1 MKSIE
6 DIYNIFLNN
15 PKVFTDSRQAA
26 NGGIFFALKG
36 DNFDGNDFAL
46 KAVADGADYAVV
58 DRKELDG
65 GDRIIYVENVLAVL
79 QKLANYHRRQ
89 LKTPILAITG
99 TNGKTTTKELIAS
112 VLRTKYNIIATQGN
126 LNNHIGV
133 PLTLLTLTKEHEL
146 GVVEMGA
153 NHPGEIEFLCSIAE
167 PDLGIITNVGKA
179 HIEGFG
185 SFEGVKKTK
194 GELYNYL
201 SSNGKG
207 IFINAD
213 NEHLMGM
220 APASVEKYTYSA
232 TSENTQLKG
241 EVANADLLLVCRVLF
256 PKGWLYL
263 KTNLTGAYNLEN
275 ILAAARIGLYFNID
289 PLLIQRGIETY
300 TPSNSRSQLL
310 RKGENTI
317 LMDCYNANPSSME
330 VSLKNFMQI
339 ENEGKVF
346 ILGDML
352 ELGSVSVEEHQK
364 IVDLLSGAEG
374 CEVFLVGDNFM
385 QTISPSYFFKCLN
398 VDELKLEIENR
409 NWKNRFILIKG
420 SRGIK
425 LEKVIESI

>member
-26 NGGIFFALKG
+26 TGGIFFALKG

-65 GDRIIYVENVLAVL
+65 GDRIIYVEDVLTAL

-146 GVVEMGA
+146 GVIEMGA

-201 SSNGKG
+201 SSIGKG

-241 EVANADLLLVCRVLF
+241 EVANVDLLLVCRVLF

-275 ILAAARIGLYFNID
+275 ILAAVRIGLYFNID
-289 PLLIQRGIETY
+289 PLLIQKGIETY
-300 TPSNSRSQLL
+300 TPSNSRSQLI

-330 VSLKNFMQI
+330 ASLKNFMQI
-339 ENEGKVF
+339 EKEGKVF

-364 IVDLLSGAEG
+364 IVDLLSGSEG

>member
-6 DIYNIFLNN
+6 EIYSLFLNT

-36 DNFDGNDFAL
+36 DNFDGNDFAV
-46 KAVADGADYAVV
+46 KTIADGADYAVV
-58 DRKELDG
+58 DRKELD
-65 GDRIIYVENVLAVL
+65 RSEKIIYVENVLSTL

-112 VLRTKYNIIATQGN
+112 VLQTKYNIIATQGN

-133 PLTLLTLTKEHEL
+133 PLTLLTLTKKHEI
-146 GVVEMGA
+146 GVIEMGA

-194 GELYNYL
+194 GELYTYL
-201 SSNGKG
+201 ASNGKG

-220 APASVEKYTYSA
+220 APVSVEKYTYGIN
-232 TSENTQLKG
+232 SESVQLKG
-241 EVANADLLLVCRVLF
+241 EVANADLLLVCRALF

-289 PLLIQRGIETY
+289 PLLIQKGIETY
-300 TPSNSRSQLL
+300 APSNSRSQLL

-339 ENEGKVF
+339 EKEGKVF

-352 ELGSVSVEEHQK
+352 ELGSVSIEEHQK
-364 IVDLLSGAEG
+364 IVDVLSGAEDS
-374 CEVFLVGDNFM
+374 EVFLVGDNFM
-385 QTISPSYFFKCLN
+385 QTISPSRFFKCLN
-398 VDELKLEIENR
+398 VDQLRLEIENK
-409 NWKNRFILIKG
+409 NWKNRFLLIKG

-425 LEKVIESI
+425 LEKIIESI